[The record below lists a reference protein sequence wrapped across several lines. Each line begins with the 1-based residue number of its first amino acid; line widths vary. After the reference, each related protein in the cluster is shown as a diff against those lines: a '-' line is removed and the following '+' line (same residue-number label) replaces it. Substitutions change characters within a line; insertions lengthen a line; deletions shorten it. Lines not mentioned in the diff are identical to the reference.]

1 MTLLI
6 SKKLKYFIVCYET
19 RCINYAADQLCVTR
33 SPLARVLYELEEKM
47 GGKLFTR
54 TYNQI
59 NPTELAQSLYE
70 KIKPLHDLL
79 CDIEGDFCESLK
91 GNRFELLCDISVPFI
106 IYQHLMT
113 WINNTNQQ
121 IICRRVSISCK
132 EIQSL
137 KTNPN
142 VGILSFRKIS
152 YCEDIVFH
160 KYNNESIYFLMPNT
174 ISDESLKSFNAIKNI
189 KLFIRKD
196 VFSSELK
203 GIVSKSICDFS
214 PHVEIVET
222 ERDTASLLISV
233 SAGEGMLL
241 LPECLISYLSPPGTR
256 TFEIPNIKILSGLY
270 VSRKNKNKNI
280 ISEIMNMLNSITQQ
294 EN

>member
-6 SKKLKYFIVCYET
+6 SKKLKYFIVCFET

-33 SPLARVLYELEEKM
+33 SPLARVLYELEEKI
-47 GGKLFTR
+47 GGKLFIR
-54 TYNQI
+54 KYNQI
-59 NPTELAQSLYE
+59 DPTELAQSLYE
-70 KIKPLHDLL
+70 KIKPVHDLL
-79 CDIEGDFCESLK
+79 CDIESDFCSSQK
-91 GNRFELLCDISVPFI
+91 SNRFELLCDISVPFI

-113 WINNTNQQ
+113 WLKNTNQP
-121 IICRRVSISCK
+121 ITCRRVSISCK

-142 VGILSFRKIS
+142 VGILSFRKIAYS
-152 YCEDIVFH
+152 EDVVFH
-160 KYNNESIYFLMPNT
+160 KY
-174 ISDESLKSFNAIKNI
+174 SDESLFIIMPNNIPDEALKSFNAIKNV

-203 GIVSKSICDFS
+203 GIVSKSICDFI
-214 PHVEIVET
+214 PHIEIMET
-222 ERDTASLLISV
+222 ERDTASLLISA

-241 LPECLISYLSPPGTR
+241 LPECLIPYFSPPGTR
-256 TFEIPNIKILSGLY
+256 TLEIPNIRIHSGLY
-270 VSRKNKNKNI
+270 VNRKNKNKAI
-280 ISEIMNMLNSITQQ
+280 ISELMKMLISITKQ

>member
-19 RCINYAADQLCVTR
+19 RCINYAANQLCVTR
-33 SPLARVLYELEEKM
+33 SPLARVLYELEESM

-54 TYNQI
+54 KYNQI
-59 NPTELAQSLYE
+59 EPTVLAQSLYE
-70 KIKPLHDLL
+70 KIKPLHNLL
-79 CDIEGDFCESLK
+79 CDIESDFCSSHK

-106 IYQHLMT
+106 IYQHIMT
-113 WINNTNQQ
+113 WINNTNQP
-121 IICRRVSISCK
+121 IICRRVSTSCK
-132 EIQSL
+132 EIESL

-142 VGILSFRKIS
+142 VGILTFRKMA
-152 YCEDIVFH
+152 YCEDIIFH
-160 KYNNESIYFLMPNT
+160 KYGNDSVFILIPDN
-174 ISDESLKSFNAIKNI
+174 ISDESLTSFNAIKSV

-203 GIVSKSICDFS
+203 GIIAKSICDFT
-214 PHVEIVET
+214 PHVEIMET

-241 LPECLISYLSPPGTR
+241 VPECLVPYLSPPGTR
-256 TFEIPNIKILSGLY
+256 TLEIPNIKILSGLY
-270 VSRKNKNKNI
+270 VNKKNKNKTI
-280 ISEIMNMLNSITQQ
+280 ISEIMKMLNSITKK